1 MKEILN
7 NAQIMVEFQSEDDQN
22 VLHEI
27 LATFTMQILI
37 LIFEEYSTSERDI
50 KLFNSFYTITTTS
63 KCQCVFGLKHK
74 WCSALESHTKNN
86 KRLKFALQI
95 LKL

>member
-27 LATFTMQILI
+27 LAPFTVQILI
-37 LIFEEYSTSERDI
+37 LNFEEYSTSERDI
-50 KLFNSFYTITTTS
+50 KLFILY
-63 KCQCVFGLKHK
+63 
-74 WCSALESHTKNN
+74 NN
-86 KRLKFALQI
+86 YYEQMLVCIRFKA
-95 LKL
+95 